1 MRTLAFSTLVLL
13 CASATAQAQ
22 EATCADFDHA
32 RLSRSVVQLVFMY
45 DEPKP
50 DGSIG
55 QRGTAWFI
63 DETHLITIGHLAK
76 DVIGTDWQT
85 VTVQYSDQY
94 LTATNT
100 ELTIPMRLVT
110 TFETIAPENIT
121 LIELQHGMLGFEPL
135 QVRYEPPKKDE
146 PVVGAG
152 YTDGILRAAAGWY
165 RVPEPT
171 SGVMAEPP
179 PDIQGYLLFELNGED
194 GRDRHVFDYG
204 ASGSPI
210 LDCDGR
216 VVAVT
221 SDIITQLR
229 SFGVT
234 TMRITPS
241 TGQPN
246 NTALPA
252 SLIVLD

>member
-1 MRTLAFSTLVLL
+1 MRTLAFSTLALL
-13 CASATAQAQ
+13 CAGVTAQAQ
-22 EATCADFDHA
+22 EVACEDFDYN
-32 RLSRSVVQLVFMY
+32 RLARSVVQLVFMY
-45 DEPKP
+45 DKLKP

-55 QRGTAWFI
+55 HRGTAWFI
-63 DETHLITIGHLAK
+63 DETHLVTIGHLAE
-76 DVIGTDWQT
+76 DVIETDWQT

-94 LTATNT
+94 LTTTNT
-100 ELTIPMRLVT
+100 ELAIPMRLVT

-135 QVRYEPPKKDE
+135 QVRYDPPRKDE

-152 YTDGILRAAAGWY
+152 YTGGTLRAAAGWY

-171 SGVMAEPP
+171 AGVMTESPP
-179 PDIQGYLLFELNGED
+179 EIQGYLLFELNGED

-216 VVAVT
+216 VIAVT

-234 TMRITPS
+234 TMRLTPS
-241 TGQPN
+241 TGEPN

-252 SLIVLD
+252 SLIVLE